1 MDKIIKGINE
11 KIEKT
16 SHLWCLSIGIIFFV
30 EILNI
35 TLVKKYA
42 PFGVDIVVSLLLLAI
57 GIYYISVLY
66 QYMYLKYKN
75 YLEINKSEAFN
86 QLEIFKDGIEN
97 ISEEIRNDV
106 EFKYKELTSKIENYK
121 LEINQYVDSKFNN
134 INANIKDSTKQII
147 ENEDTLSEKINAEI
161 LHTNKAINNAFENNN
176 KLIMLKTKELTQF
189 TSEKSE
195 NVQKIIL
202 DKFAQQQQINEEKL
216 FTLHKCIKEVLD
228 KDIDGFE
235 KIQETLTKVSDSNN
249 KSLEECFDRVISNSS
264 KKQSELNNNI
274 DRVFSNLL
282 EELKVESE
290 KIINISNKSKQ
301 DAIDEI
307 NRSYVDKYNKQME
320 IINNVSNDINENYQ
334 GIVKQFDKV
343 ENSIVENIYKETSV
357 FSSSLIQIQD
367 VINKQNIDGKKNIKE
382 VGDKIVENT
391 NSITNS
397 KYQDLSEKIK
407 EISELMSIKLS
418 NDKRE
423 LIENTENNKEKLAK
437 VLEDVLIKTGTCL
450 AEQTETIVNGIESNK
465 KHLEDVIDKSVA
477 NNNSIINS
485 NQEKLSIQIKEV
497 SEHVSNQINMDK
509 EDNIERDKESSDS
522 LAKIINIAFD
532 QAEYKIG
539 ENSKVI
545 LEKFETTKDEINSLI
560 ELKKKEVFIKL
571 DDLNKESS
579 DNLKLLLQITNNGV
593 ETGIKELKSKIDNS
607 SSSLD
612 NTVVDEISVVKKEC
626 NEIRK
631 FINKLIEREEKCQN
645 IIEKTSDH
653 LKNQIELLQKEMID
667 EIPKYF
673 NGFKTVMISDKNERN
688 DVLNDKF
695 NNIYQQIIKLSEI
708 SSNRKDKLDET
719 ILDTVSIIKAIDD
732 NVTKKNYIFSEML
745 SKVVE
750 KDTELALSAK
760 NIENRQE
767 ETDNKIRNLEIQ
779 ILALNNLVKILNKIL
794 SEQEICRNEVAITK
808 SDPNRIEKIHDDTSG
823 ITIVNT
829 FKNDILQYSEMQELG
844 KKIFSA
850 EYDSKGRILL
860 SKNYNKKGEVAIE
873 NSYYKNGQVKERK
886 EKIREKRSIKT
897 EITKFDSEGR
907 KLS

>member
-75 YLEINKSEAFN
+75 YLEINKYEAFN

-189 TSEKSE
+189 ISEKSE

-235 KIQETLTKVSDSNN
+235 NIQETLTKVSDSNN

-301 DAIDEI
+301 DVIDET
-307 NRSYVDKYNKQME
+307 NRAYVDKYNKQME

-407 EISELMSIKLS
+407 EI
-418 NDKRE
+418 
-423 LIENTENNKEKLAK
+423 LAK
-437 VLEDVLIKTGTCL
+437 VLEDVLIKTGFCL

-465 KHLEDVIDKSVA
+465 KHLEDVINESVA

-509 EDNIERDKESSDS
+509 EDNIERNKESSDL

-607 SSSLD
+607 SNSLD
-612 NTVVDEISVVKKEC
+612 NTVVDEISVVKKEY
-626 NEIRK
+626 NEIRQ

-688 DVLNDKF
+688 EVLNDKF

-750 KDTELALSAK
+750 KDTELALSTK